1 MFPYSRGWSRFD
13 SCGCN
18 ICPGAREVQEPE
30 MQITIDTRHD
40 TLEEALAV
48 IQLAFAHRKDLR
60 AEKGTVEPAGPVPV
74 RGRKAGRSSGE
85 RDSRRTASA
94 INDAV
99 AAAATD
105 DGAARQDAAGMG
117 VSAVA
122 LQGPVPP
129 RARASARKAP
139 TKTAESKGAT
149 QKAPTKNAPPKKA
162 AVTKAAVS
170 RSTTKRAPSSR
181 PAASRNTV
189 GSNTAP
195 RGQADLVR
203 AWARD
208 QGMPVKAAGRMP
220 AAVITAYNQAHS

>member
-1 MFPYSRGWSRFD
+1 
-13 SCGCN
+13 
-18 ICPGAREVQEPE
+18 

-48 IQLAFAHRKDLR
+48 IQLAFAHQKDLR

-74 RGRKAGRSSGE
+74 RGRKAGRSGRG
-85 RDSRRTASA
+85 RDSRRTARA
-94 INDAV
+94 MNDAV
-99 AAAATD
+99 AAPATD
-105 DGAARQDAAGMG
+105 DDSARQDAAGIG

-122 LQGPVPP
+122 LQGAVPP

-162 AVTKAAVS
+162 AVTKASVTKAAVS
-170 RSTTKRAPSSR
+170 RSTTKRAPSSK
-181 PAASRNTV
+181 PAASRTTV

-195 RGQADLVR
+195 PGQADLVR

>member
-1 MFPYSRGWSRFD
+1 
-13 SCGCN
+13 
-18 ICPGAREVQEPE
+18 

-48 IQLAFAHRKDLR
+48 IQLAFAHQKDLR

-99 AAAATD
+99 AARATD
-105 DGAARQDAAGMG
+105 DGAARQAAAGMG

-122 LQGPVPP
+122 LEGPVPP

-139 TKTAESKGAT
+139 TKTAQSKGAT
-149 QKAPTKNAPPKKA
+149 EKAPTKNAPPKKA
-162 AVTKAAVS
+162 AVTKASVTKAAVS
-170 RSTTKRAPSSR
+170 SSTTKRAPSSR

-220 AAVITAYNQAHS
+220 AAVIAAYNQAHS